1 MCLLAVAVSAACSIL
16 ARTASGRTGQ
26 AAGAPT
32 PPPTTF
38 SPAPGNLV
46 PDGYAGRFRVTATVL
61 ADREHGPQLCLAV
74 LATLPPECGGPDIAG
89 WTWSTVK
96 HETDGGTTWGG
107 YVLTGT
113 FDGHTFTL
121 TEPAQV
127 GDGKFAP
134 PRPGPDP
141 TSPCPAPTG
150 GWRPVDPARATDSA
164 LQATSVM
171 VSADPDFGGLW
182 LDQRRSPTDPTP
194 ANRPGTIMNDPTK
207 FVLNVRFTK
216 DLARHEADIRT
227 VWGGALCLSLT
238 RHTMAELM
246 RIQVVVVS
254 APGTYSSIDVVTGTI
269 EVGEY
274 VATQARQR
282 QLDSEYGPGLVTLV
296 GSFVPID

>member
-1 MCLLAVAVSAACSIL
+1 M
-16 ARTASGRTGQ
+16 
-26 AAGAPT
+26 
-32 PPPTTF
+32 
-38 SPAPGNLV
+38 
-46 PDGYAGRFRVTATVL
+46 
-61 ADREHGPQLCLAV
+61 
-74 LATLPPECGGPDIAG
+74 
-89 WTWSTVK
+89 K

-134 PRPGPDP
+134 PDPGPTPRRRVPPRPVAGGRSTRPGPP
-141 TSPCPAPTG
+141 TSAF
-150 GWRPVDPARATDSA
+150 
-164 LQATSVM
+164 QATSVM
-171 VSADPDFGGLW
+171 VSADTDFGGLW